1 MMAKRSPPTPTI
13 IGSTTLSTAAEATA
27 ASTALPPCWRM
38 RSPACDAS
46 GWLVT
51 TIPRRAM
58 TSDRLCASHPSA
70 RSPRTP
76 LQNAGAG
83 VALHGVIVNAGVDWP
98 RTTATTPSARPATA
112 AIAVS
117 TRGIAAR
124 PAGATVGDR
133 EAAVV
138 AGAEL
143 DPRAV
148 IARAEVEIGDDR
160 VGKVFGAVDERLVQ
174 LPHALDLRVLAQR
187 HPRRRRTA
195 FVRPVVHDG
204 DARPQ

>member
-27 ASTALPPCWRM
+27 ASTALPPCWRI

-51 TIPRRAM
+51 TMPRRAM

-83 VALHGVIVNAGVDWP
+83 V
-98 RTTATTPSARPATA
+98 
-112 AIAVS
+112 
-117 TRGIAAR
+117 
-124 PAGATVGDR
+124 
-133 EAAVV
+133 
-138 AGAEL
+138 
-143 DPRAV
+143 
-148 IARAEVEIGDDR
+148 EIGDDR

-174 LPHALDLRVLAQR
+174 LPHDLDLRVLAQR